1 METKKCPHCGRE
13 LPLSEFYCS
22 RITGKAYT
30 YCKSCSKEIK
40 RKELIKKKERKEQDL
55 AQHRLEGISARE
67 LILELRRRGYKGELV
82 FQQKVKI

>member
-40 RKELIKKKERKEQDL
+40 RKELSKKKSVRN
-55 AQHRLEGISARE
+55 
-67 LILELRRRGYKGELV
+67 
-82 FQQKVKI
+82 KI